1 MKHDS
6 TKPELMIEAKN
17 VTVAYQVAHY
27 KVHSLKE
34 FVVRRLRGHR
44 DSQPFLALCDVSVSV
59 SRGESVA
66 FVGHNGSGKSTLLK
80 VIAGII
86 EPPGATVRVVGRIA
100 PMIELG
106 AGFDGELS
114 GRANI
119 RLSCML
125 MGLTAREIDERIDQ
139 IIEFSEIG
147 EHIDV
152 PLKNYSSGM
161 QARLGFACATSVDPD
176 VLLVDE
182 VLSVGDTNFARK
194 CLIRIESLRDRGT
207 TVVLV
212 SHDEATV
219 KRFCTRAYVL
229 DSGRVVA
236 QGTVDEAM
244 TAHRALMDKKYMT
257 SLSHSERAAFER
269 KRALQQNDAAAT
281 KDNRLPIL
289 LVNAFVVQNGR
300 KTKEIDPVQPF
311 EIVAEL
317 TCPRAEDIQEPLS
330 VGFGLNLL
338 SGHRLGGFNNLHH
351 SERIPIPKLTTETLT
366 VAYTFKQ
373 GLPQLCSGEF
383 ELVIGVHDNDLRRT
397 LHYGHLCVLTIRN
410 SKTGMNVDSDIMD
423 LQSALSAVEIRP

>member
-1 MKHDS
+1 VTSLDVS
-6 TKPELMIEAKN
+6 PEIMIHAQN

-27 KVHSLKE
+27 KVQSLKE
-34 FVVRRLRGHR
+34 FLIRRLRGYR
-44 DSQPFLALCDVSVSV
+44 DSQPFLALDDVSVSV
-59 SRGESVA
+59 AKGESVA

-86 EPPGATVRVVGRIA
+86 EPPGATVQVTGRIA

-125 MGLTAREIDERIDQ
+125 MGLTAREIDERIDR
-139 IIEFSEIG
+139 IIEFSEIRD
-147 EHIDV
+147 HMDV

-194 CLIRIESLRDRGT
+194 CLTRIEALRERGT

-219 KRFCTRAYVL
+219 KRFCSRAYVL

-236 QGTVDEAM
+236 QGPVDEALA
-244 TAHRALMDKKYMT
+244 AHRALMDEKYLLT
-257 SLSHSERAAFER
+257 LSEAERGAFER
-269 KRALQQNDAAAT
+269 KRALEKNDSA
-281 KDNRLPIL
+281 RSQSSLPI
-289 LVNAFVVQNGR
+289 VNLDASVLQDGQRTVELDFAQAFELR
-300 KTKEIDPVQPF
+300 
-311 EIVAEL
+311 AEL
-317 TCPRAEDIQEPLS
+317 SCPNPELIQERLS
-330 VGFGLNLL
+330 FGFGLNLL
-338 SGHRLGGFNNLHH
+338 TGQRVGGFNNFH
-351 SERIPIPKLTTETLT
+351 RDVTIPVEPLKSGKVT
-366 VAYTFKQ
+366 VVFSFAH

-383 ELVIGVHDNDLRRT
+383 ELVVGVHDSDLRRT
-397 LHYGHLCVLTIRN
+397 LHFGHLCVLSARN
-410 SKTGMNVDSDIMD
+410 SRMGLNVDGDIFA
-423 LQSALSAVEIRP
+423 LQTALTNVEVRI